1 MGLPLS
7 LVMTLT
13 MRMTMK
19 MVMTMVIT
27 MAMEI
32 TMVMIVVMTTAM
44 TKRMAMPMVMVKTMV
59 MTMVMTMV
67 LVMTMPMIMT
77 ITWIVQEQIAT
88 DAIKNKKIITEDKVD
103 IHIPSSA
110 VENMDRFNLTRIRDY
125 FDTDAWTALEANL
138 MSKKRSFTL

>member
-1 MGLPLS
+1 
-7 LVMTLT
+7 MT
-13 MRMTMK
+13 
-19 MVMTMVIT
+19 
-27 MAMEI
+27 
-32 TMVMIVVMTTAM
+32 MIVVMTTAM
-44 TKRMAMPMVMVKTMV
+44 TKRMAMLMVMVKTMV
-59 MTMVMTMV
+59 MTMVMRMVKTMALVMTMV

-88 DAIKNKKIITEDKVD
+88 DAIKTKMIITEDKVE

-110 VENMDRFNLTRIRDY
+110 VENMDRFNLTRIRNY

>member
-1 MGLPLS
+1 
-7 LVMTLT
+7 
-13 MRMTMK
+13 
-19 MVMTMVIT
+19 
-27 MAMEI
+27 MEI
-32 TMVMIVVMTTAM
+32 TMVMIVLMTTAM
-44 TKRMAMPMVMVKTMV
+44 TKRIAMPVIIVMTMVMAMTILMRMRMVKTMAL
-59 MTMVMTMV
+59 VMTMV

-88 DAIKNKKIITEDKVD
+88 DAIKNKKIITEDKVE

-110 VENMDRFNLTRIRDY
+110 VENMDRFNLTRIRNY

>member
-1 MGLPLS
+1 MTTVMTKRMAMPMVM
-7 LVMTLT
+7 VMTLVMV

-27 MAMEI
+27 MA
-32 TMVMIVVMTTAM
+32 
-44 TKRMAMPMVMVKTMV
+44 
-59 MTMVMTMV
+59 MVMTMV

-88 DAIKNKKIITEDKVD
+88 DAIKNKKIITEDKVE

-110 VENMDRFNLTRIRDY
+110 VENMDRFNLTRIRNY

>member
-1 MGLPLS
+1 M
-7 LVMTLT
+7 VMA
-13 MRMTMK
+13 MVMAMTM
-19 MVMTMVIT
+19 TVI
-27 MAMEI
+27 I
-32 TMVMIVVMTTAM
+32 
-44 TKRMAMPMVMVKTMV
+44 V
-59 MTMVMTMV
+59 MTMVMAMTILMRMVLTMV

-88 DAIKNKKIITEDKVD
+88 DAIKNKMIITEDKVE

-110 VENMDRFNLTRIRDY
+110 VENMDRFNLTRIRNY

>member
-1 MGLPLS
+1 MG
-7 LVMTLT
+7 
-13 MRMTMK
+13 
-19 MVMTMVIT
+19 
-27 MAMEI
+27 
-32 TMVMIVVMTTAM
+32 
-44 TKRMAMPMVMVKTMV
+44 RMAMPMVMVKTMV
-59 MTMVMTMV
+59 MAMVMTMAMTILMRMRMVKTMALVMTMV

-88 DAIKNKKIITEDKVD
+88 DAIKNKKIITEDKVE

-110 VENMDRFNLTRIRDY
+110 VENLDRFNLTRIRNY